1 MRTPL
6 MLAALMA
13 TAGLVACE
21 RPTVVN
27 TPPAP
32 ATTPVPGPP
41 GPPGEA
47 GKTGSPGD
55 TKVLVVPAPP
65 PPAASASEP
74 K

>member
-1 MRTPL
+1 

-32 ATTPVPGPP
+32 VAVPGPP

-47 GKTGSPGD
+47 GKTGTPGD
-55 TKVLVVPAPP
+55 TKVLVVPAP
-65 PPAASASEP
+65 AASAASQ
-74 K
+74 

>member
-1 MRTPL
+1 MKTPL
-6 MLAALMA
+6 MLAVLMA

-32 ATTPVPGPP
+32 VAVPTPVPGPP
-41 GPPGEA
+41 GPPGET
-47 GKTGSPGD
+47 GKTGTPGD
-55 TKVLVVPAPP
+55 TTVLVVP

>member
-32 ATTPVPGPP
+32 VAVPGPP

-47 GKTGSPGD
+47 GKTGTPGD
-55 TKVLVVPAPP
+55 TTVLVVP
-65 PPAASASEP
+65 PPAASAASQ
-74 K
+74 